1 MLKKL
6 LKKKNKYGTVKAK
19 EAKHAPCKRKP
30 RADAA
35 QMEETI

>member
-6 LKKKNKYGTVKAK
+6 LKKKKYGTVKAIK
-19 EAKHAPCKRKP
+19 VKRPSKKQI